1 MEELDA
7 AASSVIVGITLF
19 VLFSGVEV
27 EAEGR
32 ARRERRGGIMVPK
45 WEGACQKPSWSCWND
60 LWRAERTALRGCTI
74 ESSVASCVR
83 TLAAGSMI

>member
-32 ARRERRGGIMVPK
+32 ARRDRRGGIIVPK
-45 WEGACQKPSWSCWND
+45 WEGACQKPSWSCWKD
-60 LWRAERTALRGCTI
+60 FWRAERTALRGCRV
-74 ESSVASCVR
+74 ESSFASCVR
-83 TLAAGSMI
+83 ILAAGSIM